1 MRRSKNPFFQSSHTA
16 LRERSTDAPPTQN
29 APHKLRRLRRPT
41 GPRRAAMCAVPDQIL
56 SCHYRKDLQVAV
68 KGLLHLAAIL
78 APRAQD
84 DRQKR
89 HVERLLRTLLT
100 HQLDWSLDDL
110 ELDSTERQIVDR
122 LADLP
127 AASYCMNAVHY
138 MRSISS
144 AGF

>member
-1 MRRSKNPFFQSSHTA
+1 MLMAYR
-16 LRERSTDAPPTQN
+16 
-29 APHKLRRLRRPT
+29 
-41 GPRRAAMCAVPDQIL
+41 GPGECQRFCIGLMYTYYL
-56 SCHYRKDLQVAV
+56 SLWLYHFYGHEGYRKDLRKAV
-68 KGLLHLAAIL
+68 KGLIHLSA
-78 APRAQD
+78 RAQD
-84 DRQKR
+84 ARQKR
-89 HVERLLRTLLT
+89 HIERLLRRVLT

-138 MRSISS
+138 MRYISS